1 MFVVEGPIVRADIP
15 GLCERA
21 RQLMDRGGI
30 AQVICDVGTV
40 TAPDGTT
47 IDALSRLQLAAR
59 RRGCR
64 VVLRHTCE
72 ELRNL
77 VALAGLSEVLP
88 MSPGA
93 TPPT

>member
-1 MFVVEGPIVRADIP
+1 MFVVAGPIVRADVA

-30 AQVICDVGTV
+30 AQVICDVRGV
-40 TAPDGTT
+40 TDPDGTT

-64 VVLRHTCE
+64 VVLRDVCP
-72 ELRNL
+72 ELRTL

-88 MSPGA
+88 MSPAA
-93 TPPT
+93 TPPG